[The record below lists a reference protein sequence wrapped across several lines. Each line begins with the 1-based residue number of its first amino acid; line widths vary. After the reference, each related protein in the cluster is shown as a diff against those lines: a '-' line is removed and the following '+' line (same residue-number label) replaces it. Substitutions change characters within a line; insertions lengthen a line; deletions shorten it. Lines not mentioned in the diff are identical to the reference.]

1 MSPASGSGLSCGD
14 PYIDEGE
21 AVRKLIVT
29 ERLLP
34 RARLLRWLLAAGLL
48 LLMAP
53 SSSLALSWSAAVNP
67 PRPDADPSDLGPL
80 ACPSITLCVAADGY
94 GSGDLVV
101 STNPLGGAATW
112 TVTTLPGVSV
122 VSSIACPNVS
132 LCVAG
137 DGDGNVWTSTDPPGG
152 FRAWHRA
159 HLESPINT
167 DGLSG
172 MSCPSTSLCVATDD
186 NGNVWSSSDPTGGRI
201 AWHHARIPIGADGI
215 NGPASCPTASLCVVL
230 SENGRTYTSHRPLSG
245 GWAVTGSPPNA
256 ALDFVGL
263 TCPSANL
270 CVTGGSDSTRT
281 DRVFATSDPNGS
293 SRWTETVLPGSAT
306 GGVGVSCSSAS
317 QCLAYDTH
325 GGLFSSGTPAAA
337 GSWQASQVGVGVP
350 TNIRCF
356 DSGGCVAVSKAAGV
370 FTAPDA
376 TGPWSA
382 GTINGWSPVSA
393 VDCPSDSTCL
403 ATDTAGNVL
412 HAVGLAAGFPAW
424 SVVRP
429 AGAGG
434 FGSLACLGIRLCI
447 AGAQHGSLWF
457 SRQPTG
463 AATTWKRQRLAGL
476 GRESGSSSQTGEAGV
491 TVTGIAC
498 PSRRLCVAVDDS
510 GDVIATTHPAGG
522 PRSWTVLLRLPSQ
535 GTRGGQVPEAL
546 TYVTCPSTHL
556 CMAGDPS
563 TPYLEGSEPGMFL
576 ISHDP
581 ARPGSWHGR
590 RFGLSTVTCPSA
602 RLCLAGSADGRL
614 AYTRRLGV
622 GRTSWRYLR
631 LPGFDVDEASGG
643 FASVACAGARLC
655 VAAGG
660 GDGGGGVAES
670 SDPTVAR
677 SWRATQLSGSP
688 IVGVGCFRR
697 SVCIA
702 YSQVGEL
709 FAGR

>member
-1 MSPASGSGLSCGD
+1 MAWLSGARFL
-14 PYIDEGE
+14 
-21 AVRKLIVT
+21 
-29 ERLLP
+29 RL
-34 RARLLRWLLAAGLL
+34 LLAAGLL
-48 LLMAP
+48 LLIAP
-53 SSSLALSWSAAVNP
+53 ASSLALSWSAAVNP
-67 PRPDADPSDLGPL
+67 PRPDADPTDLGPL
-80 ACPSITLCVAADGY
+80 SCASTALCVAADGY

-101 STNPLGGAATW
+101 STNPLAGAATW
-112 TVTTLPGVSV
+112 AVTTLPGVSV

-137 DGDGNVWTSTDPPGG
+137 DGDGNVWTSTNPPGG
-152 FRAWHRA
+152 FRAWHKT

-172 MSCPSTSLCVATDD
+172 ISCPSTSLCVATDD
-186 NGNVWSSSDPTGGRI
+186 NGNVWSSSHPTGGRT
-201 AWHHARIPIGADGI
+201 AWHHATIPIGADGI
-215 NGPASCPTASLCVVL
+215 NGPASCPTTSLCVVL
-230 SENGRTYTSHRPLSG
+230 GENGRTYVSQRPLTG
-245 GWAVTGSPPNA
+245 GWAATGSPSNS
-256 ALDFVGL
+256 ALDIAGL

-270 CVTGGSDSTRT
+270 CATGGSDTART
-281 DRVFATSDPNGS
+281 DRVFTTSDPTGS
-293 SRWTETVLPGSAT
+293 SRWTETVLPGSAN
-306 GGVGVSCSSAS
+306 GGVGMSCSSAS
-317 QCLAYDTH
+317 QCLAFDTH
-325 GGLFSSGTPAAA
+325 GALFSSAAPAGG
-337 GSWQASQVGVGVP
+337 GSWQAGQVGVGVP
-350 TNIRCF
+350 TNVRCF

-382 GTINGWSPVSA
+382 GAINGWSPVSA
-393 VDCPSDSTCL
+393 VDCLTGSTCL
-403 ATDTAGNVL
+403 ATDAAGNVL
-412 HAVGLAAGFPAW
+412 HAAGLAAGVPTW

-447 AGAQHGSLWF
+447 AGARHGSLWL

-463 AATTWKRQRLAGL
+463 SATTWKRQRLAGL
-476 GRESGSSSQTGEAGV
+476 GRESGSSSMTGAAGV

-498 PSRRLCVAVDDS
+498 PSLRLCVAIDDS
-510 GDVIATTHPAGG
+510 GDVIATTNPAGG
-522 PRSWTVLLRLPSQ
+522 PRSWKVLLRLPSQ

-576 ISHDP
+576 ISHHP
-581 ARPGSWHGR
+581 ARLGSWHGR

-602 RLCLAGSADGRL
+602 RLCLAGSAGGRL
-614 AYTRRLGV
+614 AYTRRPAG
-622 GRTSWRYLR
+622 GRATWQYLR
-631 LPGFDVDEASGG
+631 LPGFDLNDASGG
-643 FASVACAGARLC
+643 FASVTCAGARLC

-688 IVGVGCFRR
+688 IVGIGCFRR
-697 SVCIA
+697 PVCVA

-709 FAGR
+709 FVGR

>member
-1 MSPASGSGLSCGD
+1 
-14 PYIDEGE
+14 
-21 AVRKLIVT
+21 VRFL
-29 ERLLP
+29 RL
-34 RARLLRWLLAAGLL
+34 LLAAGLL
-48 LLMAP
+48 LLIAP
-53 SSSLALSWSAAVNP
+53 AGALALSWSAAVNP
-67 PRPDADPSDLGPL
+67 LRPDADPSDLGPL
-80 ACPSITLCVAADGY
+80 SCASTALCVAADGY

-101 STNPLGGAATW
+101 STNPLAGAATW
-112 TVTTLPGVSV
+112 NVTTLPGVSV

-137 DGDGNVWTSTDPPGG
+137 DGDGNVWTSTNPPGG
-152 FRAWHRA
+152 FRAWHRT

-172 MSCPSTSLCVATDD
+172 MSCPSASLCVAADD
-186 NGNVWSSSDPTGGRI
+186 NGNVWSSSHPTGGAG
-201 AWHHARIPIGADGI
+201 AWHHATIPIGADGI
-215 NGPASCPTASLCVVL
+215 NGPASCPTTSLCVVL
-230 SENGRTYTSHRPLSG
+230 AENGRTYTSQRPLTG
-245 GWAVTGSPPNA
+245 GWAATSSPRNA
-256 ALDFVGL
+256 ALDIAGL
-263 TCPSANL
+263 TCPSTDL
-270 CVTGGSDSTRT
+270 CATGASDAART
-281 DRVFATSDPNGS
+281 DRVFTTSDPTGS
-293 SRWTETVLPGSAT
+293 SRWTETVLPGSAS

-325 GGLFSSGTPAAA
+325 GALFSSAAPGA
-337 GSWQASQVGVGVP
+337 GGSWQASQVGVGVP
-350 TNIRCF
+350 TNVRCF

-370 FTAPDA
+370 FTAPDV

-382 GTINGWSPVSA
+382 GAINGWSPVSA
-393 VDCPSDSTCL
+393 VDCLNESACL
-403 ATDTAGNVL
+403 ATDTAGDVL
-412 HAVGLAAGFPAW
+412 HTAGPAGIPTW

-434 FGSLACLGIRLCI
+434 FGSLACLGVRLCI
-447 AGAQHGSLWF
+447 AGAQHGSLWL

-463 AATTWKRQRLAGL
+463 AATTWTRRRLAGL
-476 GRESGSSSQTGEAGV
+476 GRESGSSSVTGGAGV
-491 TVTGIAC
+491 TVTGLAC

-510 GDVIATTHPAGG
+510 GDVIATTNPVGDS
-522 PRSWTVLLRLPSQ
+522 RSWKVLLRLPSQ
-535 GTRGGQVPEAL
+535 DTRGGQVPEAL

-563 TPYLEGSEPGMFL
+563 TPYLEGSEPGMLL
-576 ISHDP
+576 ISRNP
-581 ARPGSWHGR
+581 ARRGSWHGR

-602 RLCLAGSADGRL
+602 RLCLAGSAGGRL
-614 AYTRRLGV
+614 AYTPRPAG
-622 GRTSWRYLR
+622 GPKTWQYLR
-631 LPGFDVDEASGG
+631 LPGFDINDASGS
-643 FASVACAGARLC
+643 FAAVACAGARVC

-697 SVCIA
+697 PVCVA

-709 FAGR
+709 FVGR